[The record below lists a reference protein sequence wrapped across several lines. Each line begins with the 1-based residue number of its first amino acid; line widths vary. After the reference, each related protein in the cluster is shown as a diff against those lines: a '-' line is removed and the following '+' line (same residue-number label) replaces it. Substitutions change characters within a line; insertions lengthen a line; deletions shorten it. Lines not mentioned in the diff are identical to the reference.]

1 MIADFLAHGRYDHH
15 LRMFRKKLY
24 ANYLQIQKAVNQ
36 YFPDNT
42 KVSEPKGGF
51 MLWLELDKRICTED
65 LYDVALDQKVNFA
78 PGRMFSQYN
87 QYQNC
92 MRLNYALEWTD
103 RVESDL
109 EKLGKLIKNRI

>member
-1 MIADFLAHGRYDHH
+1 
-15 LRMFRKKLY
+15 MFRKKLY
-24 ANYLQIQKAVNQ
+24 ANYLQIQKSVIE

-42 KVSEPKGGF
+42 KISEPKGGF

-65 LYDVALDQKVNFA
+65 LYDVAFEQKINFA

-109 EKLGKLIKNRI
+109 EKLGKMIKNRI

>member
-1 MIADFLAHGRYDHH
+1 MS
-15 LRMFRKKLY
+15 
-24 ANYLQIQKAVNQ
+24 QKI
-36 YFPDNT
+36 T
-42 KVSEPKGGF
+42 
-51 MLWLELDKRICTED
+51 
-65 LYDVALDQKVNFA
+65 FA

-109 EKLGKLIKNRI
+109 EKLAKMVKKRI